1 MSGASIRAKLGQ
13 TSPLPR
19 PRTKRH
25 PRLASAQASEA
36 EILSRV
42 IRPDNGNWSKQAAEA
57 ILQFDFPAS
66 DVQRMNALAAKARAG
81 TLADA
86 EEAELENYRQVG
98 RLLELMQ
105 SKARLSLKRFSQ
117 PA

>member
-1 MSGASIRAKLGQ
+1 MSTTEATG
-13 TSPLPR
+13 
-19 PRTKRH
+19 
-25 PRLASAQASEA
+25 ASEA

-66 DVQRMNALAAKARAG
+66 DVHRMNDLAAKARAG
-81 TLADA
+81 TLASAD
-86 EEAELENYRQVG
+86 EAELENYRQVG

-105 SKARLSLKRFSQ
+105 SKARISLKRLSQ